1 MAIGSS
7 RLEGGGSS
15 GAGGR
20 GRGAGADGRLR
31 GEHRRPSTREE
42 WWRVGLGGI
51 GVVGYLDNG
60 RVLGV
65 GARWFGRL
73 AHSQVLDV
81 AASEDDVLKDVL
93 ARRDGPIGGPV
104 LGAKGA
110 DWWGGGERQRVA
122 FTALHCNHF
131 HQTESEHSTFQI
143 NRGGT
148 CFGSITM
155 VLIVFES
162 LRDVTVRARH

>member
-1 MAIGSS
+1 MAIGTS

-31 GEHRRPSTREE
+31 GGHRRPSTRED
-42 WWRVGLGGI
+42 WWREGQGI
-51 GVVGYLDNG
+51 GEVGYLDNG

-65 GARWFGRL
+65 GARRFGRL

-81 AASEDDVLKDVL
+81 AASEDDVLEDVL
-93 ARRDGPIGGPV
+93 ARWDGPIGGPV

-110 DWWGGGERQRVA
+110 DWWGWEVENVNVLCLRPCIATTFIRQNQDIPPSKSTGEA
-122 FTALHCNHF
+122 HALVPSPC
-131 HQTESEHSTFQI
+131 
-143 NRGGT
+143 
-148 CFGSITM
+148 C
-155 VLIVFES
+155 
-162 LRDVTVRARH
+162 